1 MPHVSFA
8 IDTIL
13 KDLND
18 LENEINREL
27 SKESETGLPQIMA
40 ENGYAKQLG
49 DIRERISLLLEK
61 VKSRLSNLLRLR
73 DVRGS
78 GSLSEMGL
86 DKEIPEALS
95 ELSQLYAVSER
106 LQSLIATI
114 SLNLDSTT
122 KSLTQTVTA
131 HALNWIQLITS
142 WIKRISTQLWNL
154 LCSLLTPQAWK
165 LGGSLSSGPFGLA
178 NASIE
183 ITFGP

>member
-13 KDLND
+13 NDLND

-27 SKESETGLPQIMA
+27 SRESETGIRQIMT
-40 ENGYAKQLG
+40 ENGYATQLK
-49 DIRERISLLLEK
+49 DIRERINLLLEK
-61 VKSRLSNLLRLR
+61 VKARLSNLLRLR

-86 DKEIPEALS
+86 DKEIPEALN
-95 ELSQLYAVSER
+95 ELSQLYAVTER
-106 LQSLIATI
+106 LQSLISTI
-114 SLNLDSTT
+114 GLSVDSAR
-122 KSLTQTVTA
+122 KSLTQAITA
-131 HALNWIQLITS
+131 NALNWIQLITS

-154 LCSLLTPQAWK
+154 LCNLLTPKEWK
-165 LGGSLSSGPFGLA
+165 LGGSISSGPFGLA
-178 NASIE
+178 NTNVE